1 MYFIVLQWFFCW
13 KGVCHEIFDPNF
25 SPINWAIDRQI
36 EIFSI
41 SPRFSNIKLEQ
52 ILTPRFL
59 HCAGQRGV
67 NTLDCLI
74 NFLKRV
80 YFHQCLPLKR
90 FYVRCPDHSEN
101 DLCLHGGWL
110 QCTALCITLII
121 FFSYSNNLAKSKPD
135 PKRISACF
143 TKPIVGWIKNMDGM
157 AGCRILGQS
166 MMSYRNGVHTVNIF

>member
-1 MYFIVLQWFFCW
+1 MALHKLQDI
-13 KGVCHEIFDPNF
+13 KKTVCEYYLRGKELCTLLSSSGFSVERECVTRFSTLIF
-25 SPINWAIDRQI
+25 SPINWPIDKQI

-90 FYVRCPDHSEN
+90 FYVRCPDH
-101 DLCLHGGWL
+101 
-110 QCTALCITLII
+110 
-121 FFSYSNNLAKSKPD
+121 
-135 PKRISACF
+135 R
-143 TKPIVGWIKNMDGM
+143 
-157 AGCRILGQS
+157 
-166 MMSYRNGVHTVNIF
+166 GVKLRK